1 MEDKKKKVYEKPMIA
16 FVDFRTG
23 EITGSPEMVERIK
36 KEAEEAEKARSMY
49 ACPFEDTGFPC
60 YLARR

>member
-1 MEDKKKKVYEKPMIA
+1 MEDKMKVYEKPMVA
-16 FVDFRTG
+16 FIDFRTG

-36 KEAEEAEKARSMY
+36 KDAEEAEKERSMRF
-49 ACPFEDTGFPC
+49 CPFEDTGFPC